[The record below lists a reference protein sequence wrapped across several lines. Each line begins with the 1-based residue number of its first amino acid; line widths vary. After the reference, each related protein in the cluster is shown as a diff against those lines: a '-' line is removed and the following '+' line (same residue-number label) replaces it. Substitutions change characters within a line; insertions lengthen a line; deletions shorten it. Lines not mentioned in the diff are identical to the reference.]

1 MFFAHHIIPLI
12 LGTVRPIFFAF
23 PILFVFCP
31 ITRVLRAVHVRVVA
45 MPVGLV
51 IQPSAKI
58 NIAIRMNEATASVGL
73 VTKPVPFVGRAVR
86 PYLPPLA
93 FALIIIG
100 VPLAH
105 IDGPVLETIGRPVDQ
120 INSILMLNRRGG
132 IVEGA

>member
-1 MFFAHHIIPLI
+1 MFFAHAIIPLI

-31 ITRVLRAVHVRVVA
+31 ITRVLRAVHVRVVT

-51 IQPSAKI
+51 IQPSAMI
-58 NIAIRMNEATASVGL
+58 NIAIRMNEAIASVGL
-73 VTKPVPFVGRAVR
+73 VTEPVPFVGGAIR

-105 IDGPVLETIGRPVDQ
+105 IDGPILETIGRPVDH
-120 INSILMLNRRGG
+120 IKSLLMHGRRRG

>member
-1 MFFAHHIIPLI
+1 MFFAHRIIPLI

-31 ITRVLRAVHVRVVA
+31 ISRVLSAVHMRVVA

-51 IQPSAKI
+51 IQPSAMI
-58 NIAIRMNEATASVGL
+58 NIAIRMNETSAPVGL
-73 VTKPVPFVGRAVR
+73 VTKPVPFVGGPVR

-120 INSILMLNRRGG
+120 INSFLMHNRRRG

>member
-1 MFFAHHIIPLI
+1 MFFAHRIIPLI

-23 PILFVFCP
+23 PILFVFSP
-31 ITRVLRAVHVRVVA
+31 ITRVLRAVHVRVVS

-51 IQPSAKI
+51 IQPSAMI
-58 NIAIRMNEATASVGL
+58 NIAIRMNESTTPIGL
-73 VTKPVPFVGRAVR
+73 VTEPVPFVGGTVR

-105 IDGPVLETIGRPVDQ
+105 IDGPILETIGRPV
-120 INSILMLNRRGG
+120 
-132 IVEGA
+132 E